1 VKRVLIAEDE
11 PSIVLSLEFLLR
23 SAGHEVLTAGNGANA
38 LAIAE
43 ERRPHLIV
51 LDVMLP
57 VVDGFEVCRQLRAND
72 ALKTMRILM
81 LTARGREHEIARGL
95 AIGADAYVTK
105 PFATRSLMETVAK
118 LLADA
123 PARPAPYSGE

>member
-1 VKRVLIAEDE
+1 MKRVLVAEDE

-23 SAGHEVLTAGNGANA
+23 SAGHEVLTAGDGADA

-43 ERRPHLIV
+43 ERRPHLLV

-57 VVDGFEVCRQLRAND
+57 VVDGFEVCRRLRASD
-72 ALKTMRILM
+72 DLRTMRILM

-105 PFATRSLMETVAK
+105 PFATRSLMETVAR

-123 PARPAPYSGE
+123 PEWTPPY

>member
-1 VKRVLIAEDE
+1 MKRVLVAEDE

-23 SAGHEVLTAGNGANA
+23 SAGHEVLTAGNGADA

-43 ERRPHLIV
+43 ERRPHLLV

-57 VVDGFEVCRQLRAND
+57 VVDGFEVCRRLRASD
-72 ALKTMRILM
+72 DLRTMRILM

-105 PFATRSLMETVAK
+105 PFATRSLMETVAR

-123 PARPAPYSGE
+123 PEWTPPY